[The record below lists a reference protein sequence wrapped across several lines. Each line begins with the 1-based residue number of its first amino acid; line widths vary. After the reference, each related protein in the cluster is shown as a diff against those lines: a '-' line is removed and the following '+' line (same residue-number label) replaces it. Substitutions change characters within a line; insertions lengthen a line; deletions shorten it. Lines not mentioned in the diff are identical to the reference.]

1 MQFHAIRSI
10 RRSLLC
16 GRDVSGRHSGRVQQ
30 VEELVRERP
39 FSRALRYFRKIMLAG
54 SVDSDIIYMAELIFL
69 KCLNVRNVR
78 KMPFLGQPLC
88 LCDNRLS
95 LPDIVMK
102 LKSISLRWNVHLNV
116 YPNVFLAV
124 RTDSLSSA
132 CRLWFSRRARSMLM
146 FLKSRLR
153 VMFFERSVC
162 TRYFTI

>member
-124 RTDSLSSA
+124 RTDSLFG
-132 CRLWFSRRARSMLM
+132 LPIMVFPPRSKYADV
-146 FLKSRLR
+146 FKKP
-153 VMFFERSVC
+153 VAGNVF
-162 TRYFTI
+162 